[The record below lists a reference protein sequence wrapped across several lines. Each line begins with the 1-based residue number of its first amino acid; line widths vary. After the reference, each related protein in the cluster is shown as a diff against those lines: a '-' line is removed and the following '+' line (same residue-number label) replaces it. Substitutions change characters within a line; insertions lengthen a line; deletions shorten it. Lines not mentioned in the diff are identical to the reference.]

1 MYIKFLGFLLM
12 FAFSINVMA
21 NPIVFI
27 PNFSGQP
34 VAIPSGTP
42 LIPLCN
48 NPMDPSCIPQW
59 SQQAVP
65 LAVYPQGVSS
75 PQFQFFLP
83 AFMPT
88 GRGIQENPER
98 SDEWKV
104 FTPSFSS
111 SFRSER
117 RFQKS
122 AAKKIKDR
130 DSKRTFYRD
139 KSDPDKIKI
148 VETDKKG
155 KKTIKEKQGS
165 LNSEEDIKK
174 AKTVVQSPEGD
185 KSWEVFTP
193 PFQEEIKPVKDQ
205 KIVQTG
211 DAGATELSD
220 KLEDLT
226 KESTAPFKIYQHK
239 IEPDQFAV
247 VYQNK
252 QGGKKVESVE
262 AVFVP
267 ENNIINK
274 KTEDTVTEKT
284 TSGAAE
290 TTQEEVPSTQKDAT
304 IPGSTQP
311 ETPDDK
317 VSVPH
322 TGSSSVKKD
331 TAQAGSQPA
340 RSASDQGTTG
350 QMPKESKKKQSPD
363 PVSKPVSAGKES
375 ARGVSPANQKKQVS
389 KPQASSIRDISN
401 IQTKGDTPA
410 VPAQKSPDQDSAHKG
425 DLLQPRESDFTQDKC
440 IKFNQSKEAK
450 TEAGFCFEC
459 VKDGEDTVLS
469 SLIKDQKFISALK
482 GYMKEVTSKR
492 KKIIT
497 GKQVLRGNST
507 QKICDPKSSLKAIID
522 NFERTCPK
530 PYNNFKAF
538 AEKTQCEFCKKGVP
552 PEIMMSIVSI
562 ESTGKCPA
570 HNKSGEDS
578 VGLCQ
583 VNSEEHKCKDLKGRI
598 YRKGTSA
605 NQQCLK
611 NPINSCSK
619 GADILT
625 TFYKGVNDK
634 GPNPSACNKSWL
646 DMNVT
651 EKDAW
656 RRSVSSYNS
665 GSSWVTRAIKSVR
678 NSRTLTDTKYLKKN
692 HKKYRTDKMSW
703 EKLRVAYFVEKLS
716 QGAARKG
723 SCSKEEC
730 KIIKNKLLKKARKN
744 NNKCMEKCKNSKEC
758 VGKCRSVLKGK
769 KQNASQEYEKCLVD
783 LTEKGTGRRISCT
796 ISNLAHTEAVL
807 GRNNSTPSM
816 VDIWALYFKDPKNKA
831 SCSK

>member
-21 NPIVFI
+21 NPNVFI

-75 PQFQFFLP
+75 SSPQFQFFLP

-88 GRGIQENPER
+88 GRGIQANPER

-130 DSKRTFYRD
+130 DQDSRRTFYRD

-174 AKTVVQSPEGD
+174 AKTVAQSPEGD

-193 PFQEEIKPVKDQ
+193 PFQEEIKTVKVSKKEDKTQ
-205 KIVQTG
+205 EITRPSIQTG
-211 DAGATELSD
+211 DTRAS
-220 KLEDLT
+220 EDLT
-226 KESTAPFKIYQHK
+226 KESIAPFKIYQHK

-247 VYQNK
+247 VYQNE
-252 QGGKKVESVE
+252 QGEQKVESVE

-267 ENNIINK
+267 ENKIINK
-274 KTEDTVTEKT
+274 KTEYTVTEKT
-284 TSGAAE
+284 TSETKE
-290 TTQEEVPSTQKDAT
+290 TTQKEAPSTQQDAT
-304 IPGSTQP
+304 IPGSTQL
-311 ETPDDK
+311 ETP
-317 VSVPH
+317 SGEMSTSRTTPLPIQ
-322 TGSSSVKKD
+322 KD
-331 TAQAGSQPA
+331 TTQTGSQPA

-410 VPAQKSPDQDSAHKG
+410 VLAQKSPDQDSAHKG
-425 DLLQPRESDFTQDKC
+425 DLLQSRGSDFTQDKC

-459 VKDGEDTVLS
+459 VKDGKDSVLS
-469 SLIKDQKFISALK
+469 SLIEDQKFISALK

-507 QKICDPKSSLKAIID
+507 QK
-522 NFERTCPK
+522 
-530 PYNNFKAF
+530 
-538 AEKTQCEFCKKGVP
+538 
-552 PEIMMSIVSI
+552 
-562 ESTGKCPA
+562 
-570 HNKSGEDS
+570 
-578 VGLCQ
+578 
-583 VNSEEHKCKDLKGRI
+583 
-598 YRKGTSA
+598 
-605 NQQCLK
+605 
-611 NPINSCSK
+611 
-619 GADILT
+619 
-625 TFYKGVNDK
+625 
-634 GPNPSACNKSWL
+634 
-646 DMNVT
+646 
-651 EKDAW
+651 
-656 RRSVSSYNS
+656 
-665 GSSWVTRAIKSVR
+665 
-678 NSRTLTDTKYLKKN
+678 
-692 HKKYRTDKMSW
+692 
-703 EKLRVAYFVEKLS
+703 
-716 QGAARKG
+716 
-723 SCSKEEC
+723 
-730 KIIKNKLLKKARKN
+730 
-744 NNKCMEKCKNSKEC
+744 
-758 VGKCRSVLKGK
+758 
-769 KQNASQEYEKCLVD
+769 
-783 LTEKGTGRRISCT
+783 
-796 ISNLAHTEAVL
+796 NL
-807 GRNNSTPSM
+807 
-816 VDIWALYFKDPKNKA
+816 
-831 SCSK
+831 